1 LADAAGS
8 GNPPDISGLTGSP
21 RSRSLLF
28 ANVLKKFFTSRSQ
41 NENKGATKGYT
52 AKAGF
57 RRFHMLAQI
66 KGVFDRSQ
74 ATLLQDAVGA
84 VSICVMLWGTLH
96 LPGLF

>member
-1 LADAAGS
+1 MFS
-8 GNPPDISGLTGSP
+8 KS
-21 RSRSLLF
+21 SLLR
-28 ANVLKKFFTSRSQ
+28 VLKMR
-41 NENKGATKGYT
+41 TKRQQK
-52 AKAGF
+52 AAPPKAGF

-74 ATLLQDAVGA
+74 ATLLPDAVGA

>member
-1 LADAAGS
+1 
-8 GNPPDISGLTGSP
+8 
-21 RSRSLLF
+21 
-28 ANVLKKFFTSRSQ
+28 
-41 NENKGATKGYT
+41 
-52 AKAGF
+52 
-57 RRFHMLAQI
+57 MLAQI